1 MGIQGFDNRSS
12 TAYSIGIHVVR
23 HLSLKHNA
31 FKIKQNRIK
40 PETKTKHKLSVRL
53 KLYINKIKLKTLKLA
68 ATSNDRRQRY

>member
-40 PETKTKHKLSVRL
+40 PETKTKHKL
-53 KLYINKIKLKTLKLA
+53 YINKIKLKTLKLA